1 MKLFWKIFFIFLI
14 IFTVIGIGFS
24 ITIKNTLKEIQNP
37 NIIVAEIDNA
47 KTDNDNT
54 SKGPINILI
63 AGIADYSLAD
73 SIILCSF
80 YPEKKYLNLM
90 SIPRD
95 TFYHR
100 KGFNRADLKKINASH
115 AVKGGSDIK
124 AKSLIDSVSDLLG
137 VEIHDFIKLDF
148 EAVEKSIDAIG
159 GVKIDIEDDMY
170 YFDSEYSI
178 PLLIN
183 FKKGT
188 QKLNGEESLKYL
200 RYREKSK
207 GDLGR
212 IERQQKFI
220 KSFITQSLNL
230 KIFKV
235 LEIATEHVETTMSTK
250 DITNYLGQLYKMK
263 NENISF
269 TVLPGEPE
277 YIDGVSYYIHN
288 KIETQKLI
296 SNIYKISEGK
306 TR

>member
-1 MKLFWKIFFIFLI
+1 MKLFWKIFSIFFI
-14 IFTVIGIGFS
+14 IFIVIGIGFS

-37 NIIVAEIDNA
+37 NIIVANIDNA

-54 SKGPINILI
+54 SGGPINILI

-80 YPEKKYLNLM
+80 YPEKKYLNLI

-100 KGFNRADLKKINASH
+100 KGFNSAELKKINASH

-124 AKSLIDSVSDLLG
+124 AKSLINSVSDVLG
-137 VEIHDFIKLDF
+137 IEIHEFIRLDF
-148 EAVEKSIDAIG
+148 EALKKSIDAIG
-159 GVKIDIEDDMY
+159 GVKIDIAENMY
-170 YFDSEYSI
+170 YSDPKYDP
-178 PLLIN
+178 PLLIS

-188 QKLNGEESLKYL
+188 QKLNGEDSLKYL
-200 RYREKSK
+200 RYREKLK

-220 KSFITQSLNL
+220 KSFIAQSLNL
-230 KIFKV
+230 KMFKI
-235 LEIATEHVETTMSTK
+235 LEIATEHVETTMSAK

-263 NENISF
+263 NENINF
-269 TVLPGEPE
+269 TVLPGKPD
-277 YIDGVSYYIHN
+277 YIDGVSYYIYD

-296 SNIYKISEGK
+296 SNIYKN
-306 TR
+306 